1 MFDGNPFFN
10 SMIDINKTA
19 DENIMELAVKK
30 DSYLEYEV
38 YIILQHESRNVSVMN
53 SILSFLALGNR
64 RYSEI
69 EEYFSDYRVD
79 YYLK

>member
-1 MFDGNPFFN
+1 M
-10 SMIDINKTA
+10 
-19 DENIMELAVKK
+19 
-30 DSYLEYEV
+30 
-38 YIILQHESRNVSVMN
+38 MN

-79 YYLK
+79 YYLKKLTEMEIIGKSKIGYFIENKLFSFYYHYVFNNLVLRN